1 MKTSI
6 FIVDDHGILRA
17 GLRAL
22 INTQADMEVVGEAAN
37 GPDAELGI
45 KKTEPDIALMDIS
58 MPGGGGLAAIA
69 AIRSVRPRTRVLVLT
84 VHDELG
90 YLRAATDAGAV
101 GYVVKGAVDTELF
114 AALRAVA
121 QGRSFIDASI
131 GLGLA
136 QPSMQPALEAVDGR
150 RKSQLT
156 PREREVMGRVAEGY
170 TNAQIAE
177 ELRLG
182 VKSVETYRSR
192 VMEKLGLTSRS
203 ALVRFALES
212 GILAPGKPA
221 P

>member
-37 GPDAELGI
+37 GPDAEVGI
-45 KKTEPDIALMDIS
+45 KRTEPDIALMDIS

-69 AIRSVRPRTRVLVLT
+69 AVRSVRPRTRVLVLT

-101 GYVVKGAVDTELF
+101 GYVVKSAVDTELF
-114 AALRAVA
+114 AAIRAVA
-121 QGRSFIDASI
+121 QGRSFMDASI

-136 QPSMQPALEAVDGR
+136 QPSMQPVLAAVDGQ

-182 VKSVETYRSR
+182 VKSVETYRAR
-192 VMEKLGLTSRS
+192 LMEKLGLTSRS
-203 ALVRFALES
+203 ALVRFALEC
-212 GILAPGKPA
+212 GILAPGKPT